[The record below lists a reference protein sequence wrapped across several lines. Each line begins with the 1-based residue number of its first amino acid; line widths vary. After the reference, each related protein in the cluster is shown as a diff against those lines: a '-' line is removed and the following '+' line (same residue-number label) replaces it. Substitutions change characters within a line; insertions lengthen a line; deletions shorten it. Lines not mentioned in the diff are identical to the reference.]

1 MYGGKIGDPGPAVLT
16 GGVLVAGTQFSIG
29 PYLLIGIGVLVA
41 AFVLARIVYRN
52 RKRRS
57 SASPRG

>member
-1 MYGGKIGDPGPAVLT
+1 MLT